1 MLLPVEALR
10 QVRDK
15 LQVELS
21 PRLADI
27 LDLARLASGEQIAA
41 RVAALDHKPPP
52 RQAATCE
59 LLAAVAL
66 LGDDLVDEFR
76 WANDPALLMI
86 GPAGYEMVEEL
97 LDKVGP
103 VSERELAEDLALTDA
118 EFLAVPGY
126 VASHAAEAVRTTL
139 GGLLEG
145 IIVEAYL
152 RGWLSELSGAQT
164 FPQDDRDNLGQLG
177 LLGLLGCALAKLSKR
192 RAKTI
197 GVSLSRSED
206 RADDDD
212 PGD

>member
-10 QVRDK
+10 QVRGK

-27 LDLARLASGEQIAA
+27 LDLTRLASGEQIAA

-139 GGLLEG
+139 GGVLEG
-145 IIVEAYL
+145 IIVEAYS
-152 RGWLSELSGAQT
+152 RGWLSGAPT

-212 PGD
+212 PGG